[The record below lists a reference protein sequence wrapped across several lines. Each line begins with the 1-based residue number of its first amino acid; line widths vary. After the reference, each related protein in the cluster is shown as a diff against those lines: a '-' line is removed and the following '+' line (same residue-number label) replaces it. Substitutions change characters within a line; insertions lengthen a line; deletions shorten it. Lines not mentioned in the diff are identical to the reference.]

1 MVKIMNY
8 EIGTVVMD
16 GWKIID
22 KIGEGSYG
30 RVFKVEKSKYGNLK
44 DTAALKVI
52 QIPPSQ
58 DVIKAQLAEGTD
70 PVTIRN
76 SLKGYVDDMVKEV
89 SILRDL
95 KDHHNIVRY
104 EDFDVIDHFSEG
116 IVQWDIL
123 IRMELLTSLLD
134 YKVSLASQN
143 RRMETEDIV
152 ELGIE
157 LSDALAYCAEN
168 NIIHRDIKPGN
179 IFINKI
185 GDYKLGDFGV
195 ARNAEGTAATMSMK
209 GTESYMAPEVFLDTG
224 TGHKYGAN
232 VDVYSL
238 GLVMYEL
245 LNIRLPFMPPYP
257 EPILNMA
264 MEREKALMKR
274 LSKDPLPKP
283 LHCDDKLAEII
294 LKACAGE
301 PCERYQTAQE
311 FHDALEDYI
320 NNDHLQNDEIIP
332 EQEESTDETIG
343 AFEEIKDDTIGA
355 FDDLK
360 QETEKEETSDD
371 KTFGTKF
378 DEVFDIP
385 DKKAERILPD
395 PAMVLNKYIPAFQN
409 NHKMFSYSFYPA
421 IDPKQYT
428 RCKNFIGSIP
438 AQGQVLAC
446 IVPNPMKTF
455 TKIAFVFTQD
465 ALYSSTGNFCTKY
478 ADIEKTKLFT
488 LPYSSSKHV
497 KAGLKD
503 GSIITFEMSKGQ
515 ERLYDGVVFEKMIRE
530 LSGLD
535 NE

>member
-1 MVKIMNY
+1 MVKMMNY

-16 GWKIID
+16 GWKIIE

-30 RVFKVEKSKYGNLK
+30 RVFKVEKAKYGNLK

-70 PVTIRN
+70 PATIRN

-104 EDFDVIDHFSEG
+104 EDFDVIDHFTDG

-157 LSDALAYCAEN
+157 ISDALAYCAEN

-274 LSKDPLPKP
+274 LSKEPLPKP
-283 LHCDDKLAEII
+283 LFCDDALAEII
-294 LKACAGE
+294 LKACAGNVSD
-301 PCERYQTAQE
+301 RYRSAQA
-311 FHDALEDYI
+311 FHDALEEYAASL
-320 NNDHLQNDEIIP
+320 LQSNEEIVT
-332 EQEESTDETIG
+332 ESTEEDKTVGLFDISEETIG
-343 AFEEIKDDTIGA
+343 AFFGFIQEEEQPQEDT
-355 FDDLK
+355 
-360 QETEKEETSDD
+360 TD
-371 KTFGTKF
+371 KTFGTRF
-378 DEVFDIP
+378 REIYDAE
-385 DKKAERILPD
+385 DKKEERILPD
-395 PAMVLNKYIPAFQN
+395 ASVILNQYIPFFPN
-409 NHKMFSYSFYPA
+409 RHKMFLYSLYPV
-421 IDPKQYT
+421 IDPRQYT
-428 RCKNFIGSIP
+428 RCKNYIGNIP
-438 AQGQVLAC
+438 SQDEVLAC
-446 IVPNPMKTF
+446 MVPNPMQTF
-455 TKIAFVFTQD
+455 TRIAFVFTKD
-465 ALYSSTGNFCTKY
+465 ALYSNVGRFCVSYK
-478 ADIEKTKLFT
+478 DIEKTKLFD
-488 LPYSSSKHV
+488 LPHSAEKHV
-497 KAGLKD
+497 KIGLKD
-503 GSIITFEMSKGQ
+503 GTIIAYQMSKGH
-515 ERLYDGVVFEKMIRE
+515 ESLYDGTTFEKMIRA
-530 LSGLD
+530 LAGLD
-535 NE
+535 A

>member
-1 MVKIMNY
+1 MMNY

-70 PVTIRN
+70 PATIRN

-104 EDFDVIDHFSEG
+104 EDFDVIDHFTDG

-143 RRMETEDIV
+143 MRMETEDIV
-152 ELGIE
+152 DLGIE

-245 LNIRLPFMPPYP
+245 LNIRLPFMPAYP

-274 LSKDPLPKP
+274 LSKEPLPKP
-283 LHCDDKLAEII
+283 LFCDDALAEII
-294 LKACAGE
+294 LKACAGNASD
-301 PCERYQTAQE
+301 RYQSAQE
-311 FHDALEDYI
+311 FHDALEEYAAS
-320 NNDHLQNDEIIP
+320 LQQSNEEIVTEP
-332 EQEESTDETIG
+332 AEEDKTVGIFDVSEETIG
-343 AFEEIKDDTIGA
+343 AFSGFIQEEEQSQEDT
-355 FDDLK
+355 
-360 QETEKEETSDD
+360 TD
-371 KTFGTKF
+371 KTFGTRF
-378 DEVFDIP
+378 REIYDAE
-385 DKKAERILPD
+385 DKKEERLLPD
-395 PAMVLNKYIPAFQN
+395 ASVILNQYIPSFPN
-409 NHKMFSYSFYPA
+409 RHKMFLYSLYPV
-421 IDPKQYT
+421 IDPRQYT
-428 RCKNFIGSIP
+428 RCKNYIGMIP
-438 AQGQVLAC
+438 SQDEILAC
-446 IVPNPMKTF
+446 MVPNPMQTF
-455 TKIAFVFTQD
+455 TRIAFVFTKD
-465 ALYSSTGNFCTKY
+465 AIYSNVGNICVKY
-478 ADIEKTKLFT
+478 KDIEKTKLFD
-488 LPYSSSKHV
+488 LPHSSEKHV
-497 KAGLKD
+497 KIGLKD
-503 GSIITFEMSKGQ
+503 GTIIAYQMSRGH
-515 ERLYDGVVFEKMIRE
+515 ESLYDGTTFEKMIRA
-530 LSGLD
+530 LAGL